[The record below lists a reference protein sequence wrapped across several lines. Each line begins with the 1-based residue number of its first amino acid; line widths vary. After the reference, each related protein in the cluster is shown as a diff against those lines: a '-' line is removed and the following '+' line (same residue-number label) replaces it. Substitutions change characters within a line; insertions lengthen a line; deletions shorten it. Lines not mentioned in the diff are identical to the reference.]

1 MAMLPDVRDAG
12 DHPLRIALV
21 GALVAGVETHFNNLS
36 RVAGA
41 QPFLQPVSVPVRPYR
56 VDMLERFGWMMP
68 PNIRGTLR
76 SVAGTAPL
84 FKLRGLDAVWSQL
97 DLPLLPW
104 MLMWNAGRR
113 IPVIYTADSTPVLAR
128 GFAGHYG
135 DWAGGSPLKRRLRDH
150 LHGLFLRRCAAVNA
164 WTQWAA
170 RSMREDYGVDPSRL
184 HVIPPGVDTSLW
196 DMPKPRPIPSRPVRI
211 LFVGGDFQRKG
222 GDLLVEVY
230 RQQLRNVAEIDFVT
244 RSDAITPEPGL
255 RVHAGLGPNDP
266 RLIRL
271 YADADIFVLPTRAD
285 CFSMAGMEAMAA
297 GLPVITCPVGG
308 VGELFTDGEHGIFV
322 PPDDGHALGEAVS
335 ALVSNEHRR
344 LAMGAAA
351 QALARFRYDI
361 EANTL
366 RLFALLESAQ
376 AIAA

>member
-1 MAMLPDVRDAG
+1 MRPDVLGAG
-12 DHPLRIALV
+12 DRRLRIALV
-21 GALVAGVETHFNNLS
+21 GALVAGVETHFNNVC
-36 RVAGA
+36 RVAAA
-41 QPFLQPVSVPVRPYR
+41 QPFLEPVPVPVRPYR
-56 VDMLERFGWMMP
+56 NDSLERVGWMLP
-68 PNIRGTLR
+68 SSIRGTLR

-84 FKLRGLDAVWSQL
+84 FSSSNLDAVWSQL

-104 MLMWNAGRR
+104 MLTRNAGGR
-113 IPVIYTADSTPVLAR
+113 IPVIYTADSTPALAR

-150 LHGLFLRRCAAVNA
+150 LHGVCLRRCAAVGA
-164 WTQWAA
+164 WTHWAA
-170 RSMREDYGVDPSRL
+170 RSMRDDYGVDPDRL

-196 DMPKPRPIPSRPVRI
+196 ESSTPRAVGRRPVRI

-222 GDLLVEVY
+222 GDLVVEVY
-230 RQQLRNVAEIDFVT
+230 RQRLRHVAEIDFVT
-244 RSDAITPEPGL
+244 RSGALTPEPGL
-255 RVHAGLGPNDP
+255 RVHAGLGPNDQ
-266 RLIRL
+266 RLIKL
-271 YADADIFVLPTRAD
+271 YREADIFVLPTRAD

-308 VGELFTDGEHGIFV
+308 VGELFTDGVQGIFV
-322 PPDDGHALGEAVS
+322 PPDDGAALAEAVS
-335 ALVSNEHRR
+335 ALISNEQRR

-351 QALARFRYDI
+351 QALARARYDI

-376 AIAA
+376 AVAA

>member
-1 MAMLPDVRDAG
+1 MRPDVPGAG
-12 DHPLRIALV
+12 DRRLRIALV
-21 GALVAGVETHFNNLS
+21 GALVAGVETHFNNVC
-36 RVAGA
+36 RVAAA
-41 QPFLQPVSVPVRPYR
+41 QPLLEPIPVPVRPYR
-56 VDMLERFGWMMP
+56 DDRLERIGWMLP
-68 PNIRGTLR
+68 PSIRGTLR

-84 FKLRGLDAVWSQL
+84 FRSSSFDAVWSQL

-104 MLMWNAGRR
+104 MLTRNAGGR
-113 IPVIYTADSTPVLAR
+113 IPVIYTADSTPALAR

-150 LHGLFLRRCAAVNA
+150 LHGVCLRRCAALGA
-164 WTQWAA
+164 WTHWAA
-170 RSMREDYGVDPSRL
+170 RSMRDDYGVDPDRL

-196 DMPKPRPIPSRPVRI
+196 ESSTRTSGRRPVRI

-222 GDLLVEVY
+222 GDLVVEVY
-230 RQQLRNVAEIDFVT
+230 RQRLRHLAEIDFVT
-244 RSDAITPEPGL
+244 RSDALTPEPGL
-255 RVHAGLGPNDP
+255 RVHAGLGPNDQ
-266 RLIRL
+266 RLIKL
-271 YADADIFVLPTRAD
+271 YRDADIFVLPTRAD

-308 VGELFTDGEHGIFV
+308 VGELFTDGVQGIFV
-322 PPDDGHALGEAVS
+322 PPDDGGALAEAVS

-351 QALARFRYDI
+351 QALARARYDI

-366 RLFALLESAQ
+366 RLFALLKVAQ
-376 AIAA
+376 AVAA

>member
-1 MAMLPDVRDAG
+1 MAMRPDVRGAG
-12 DHPLRIALV
+12 DRRLRIALV
-21 GALVAGVETHFNNLS
+21 GALVAGVETHFNNVS
-36 RVAGA
+36 RVAEA

-56 VDMLERFGWMMP
+56 NDVLERTAWMLP

-76 SVAGTAPL
+76 SIAGTAPL
-84 FKLRGLDAVWSQL
+84 FTSGSLDAVWSQL

-104 MLMWNAGRR
+104 MLTWNAGRR
-113 IPVIYTADSTPVLAR
+113 IPVIYSADSTPALAR
-128 GFAGHYG
+128 CFAGHYG

-150 LHGLFLRRCAAVNA
+150 LHGLMLRRCAAVSA

-170 RSMREDYGVDPSRL
+170 RSIRDDYGVDPSRL

-196 DMPKPRPIPSRPVRI
+196 ELPKPRTIRSRPVRI

-230 RQQLRNVAEIDFVT
+230 RHRLRHVAEIDFVT
-244 RSDAITPEPGL
+244 RSGAFTPEPGL
-255 RVHAGLGPNDP
+255 RVHAGLGPNDQ
-266 RLIRL
+266 RLIKL
-271 YADADIFVLPTRAD
+271 YRDADIFVLPTRAD

-297 GLPVITCPVGG
+297 GLPVIICPVGG
-308 VGELFTDGEHGIFV
+308 VGELFTDGVQGIFV
-322 PPDDGHALGEAVS
+322 PPDDGAALAEAVS
-335 ALVSNEHRR
+335 ALVSNQHKR

-351 QALARFRYDI
+351 QALARTRYDI

-376 AIAA
+376 AVAA

>member
-1 MAMLPDVRDAG
+1 MLPEVRGSG
-12 DHPLRIALV
+12 DRPLRIALV
-21 GALVAGVETHFNNLS
+21 GALVAGVETHFNNVS
-36 RVAGA
+36 RVAEA
-41 QPFLQPVSVPVRPYR
+41 QPFIQPVSVPVRPYR
-56 VDMLERFGWMMP
+56 DDVLERTAWMLP

-76 SVAGTAPL
+76 SIAGTAPL
-84 FKLRGLDAVWSQL
+84 FTSRSLDAVWSQL

-104 MLMWNAGRR
+104 MLTWNAGRR
-113 IPVIYTADSTPVLAR
+113 IPVIYSADSTPALAR

-150 LHGLFLRRCAAVNA
+150 LHGLMLRRCAAVSA
-164 WTQWAA
+164 WTLWAA

-196 DMPKPRPIPSRPVRI
+196 ELPKPRTIQSRPVRI

-230 RQQLRNVAEIDFVT
+230 RQRLRHVAEIDFVT
-244 RSDAITPEPGL
+244 RSDALTPEPGF
-255 RVHAGLGPNDP
+255 RVHAGLGPNDQ
-266 RLIRL
+266 RLIKL
-271 YADADIFVLPTRAD
+271 YGDADIFVLPTRAD
-285 CFSMAGMEAMAA
+285 CFSVAGMEAMAA

-308 VGELFTDGEHGIFV
+308 VGELFTDGVHGIFV
-322 PPDDGHALGEAVS
+322 PPDDGRALAEAVS
-335 ALVSNEHRR
+335 ALVSDEHRR

-351 QALARFRYDI
+351 QALARSRYDI

-366 RLFALLESAQ
+366 RLLGLLDSTQ
-376 AIAA
+376 AVAA